1 MKQTDQ
7 SKWSEMNATVKY
19 AKNSIEIQWI
29 EMHGKTV
36 ETLKSAKLIRH
47 FNTDTHTPVHQYAEQ
62 TTPNSNW
69 TKAIENQVKSHQQRG
84 QECNYNGSI
93 TESSSKSYR
102 DTWKMYV
109 TNAMSISKFFAHST
123 NEESG
128 KWFKNCNIMNV
139 LSVKWENKENR
150 NSFHKFFFRAYFCMF
165 SFSWKFCC
173 FFFKFSNYCVM
184 NG

>member
-69 TKAIENQVKSHQQRG
+69 TKAIETK
-84 QECNYNGSI
+84 
-93 TESSSKSYR
+93 
-102 DTWKMYV
+102 WKV
-109 TNAMSISKFFAHST
+109 TSNEGKNAT
-123 NEESG
+123 
-128 KWFKNCNIMNV
+128 IMDQ
-139 LSVKWENKENR
+139 
-150 NSFHKFFFRAYFCMF
+150 
-165 SFSWKFCC
+165 
-173 FFFKFSNYCVM
+173 
-184 NG
+184 